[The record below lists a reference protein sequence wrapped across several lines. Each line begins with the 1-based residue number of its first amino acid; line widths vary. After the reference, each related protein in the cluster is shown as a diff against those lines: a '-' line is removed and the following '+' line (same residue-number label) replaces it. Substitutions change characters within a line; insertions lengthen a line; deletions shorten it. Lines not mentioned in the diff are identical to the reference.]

1 MITRTVSIP
10 AEGAHLHAYLAAPEG
25 AGPWPAL
32 IVIHEIWGLVPHIED
47 VARRFAGAGYAALAP
62 DLYSRGAMPVPPD
75 AIGRAMGF
83 MQTIPIEER
92 RDPAAVARRVGALPD
107 GDREVIERA
116 LDWLQNRD
124 LGQNVRD
131 LVAVRDWLAAQP
143 FVDAGRVSSL
153 GFCMGGAL
161 SARLASSGAD
171 LAGCVT
177 FYGENPPLGEVAN
190 IRCPVLGLYGGAD
203 HRITDA
209 VPELAHEMAAAGKS
223 FDARVYDGAP
233 HAFFNDSR
241 EATYRPDA
249 ARDAWERALAFLAAP
264 GDRPAAGARTGA

>member
-177 FYGENPPLGEVAN
+177 FYGENPRWARWRTSVAPSSG
-190 IRCPVLGLYGGAD
+190 C
-203 HRITDA
+203 T
-209 VPELAHEMAAAGKS
+209 
-223 FDARVYDGAP
+223 GAP
-233 HAFFNDSR
+233 TTESR
-241 EATYRPDA
+241 TPSPSWPTRWRPPGSRSTPVSTT
-249 ARDAWERALAFLAAP
+249 ARRTRSSTTRARRPTAP
-264 GDRPAAGARTGA
+264 MPRVTRGSAPSLS